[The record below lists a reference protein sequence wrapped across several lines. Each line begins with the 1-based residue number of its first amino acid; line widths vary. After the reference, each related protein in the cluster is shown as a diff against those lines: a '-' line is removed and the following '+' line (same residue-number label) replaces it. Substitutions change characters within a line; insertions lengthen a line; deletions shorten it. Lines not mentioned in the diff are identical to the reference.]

1 MKRKKQTVSVK
12 LQDEDKKQGLE
23 LLTVEVTGDY
33 YPPYHG
39 SIEQPPE
46 DAEFEITDIKLSTG
60 SLLQLLEYINDNV
73 SVGENIFEHL
83 EEKAKES
90 YEETEAPYED

>member
-46 DAEFEITDIKLSTG
+46 EAEFEITDIKLASGT
-60 SLLQLLEYINDNV
+60 LIQLLDYL
-73 SVGENIFEHL
+73 VGEDIFEHL
-83 EEKAKES
+83 QEKALES